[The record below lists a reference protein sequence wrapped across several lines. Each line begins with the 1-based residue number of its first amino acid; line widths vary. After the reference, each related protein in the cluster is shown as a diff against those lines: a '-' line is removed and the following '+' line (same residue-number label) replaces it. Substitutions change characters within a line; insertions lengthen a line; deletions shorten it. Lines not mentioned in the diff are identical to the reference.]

1 VAIDSG
7 VDSVNIII
15 PVSELHV
22 KKKLGKT
29 QDEMLDITFNVV
41 KHAKDRGVITE
52 ICLEDGSR
60 TRMNYLLNVIQKA
73 IEAGVDRVT
82 PCDTVGI
89 MTPERIN
96 FYYKELRDRFPK
108 LILGTHCHNDFGLAV
123 ANSIASIAGGAN
135 HIHGTINGLGERA
148 GNASLEE
155 IVVALKLLYGVE
167 TDITTEL
174 ITETSMTVSKV
185 TGMHVQR
192 NKAIVGANA
201 FTHESGIHTHAILRD
216 PLTYEIIDPKIVGA
230 TRRIVS
236 GKHAGSTGLSKSL
249 GEMGISPTKDQFDLI
264 LQNVKEL
271 GDMGNVLSDTDLY
284 EIAQKVIGFK
294 DEKPLILEEFIVT
307 TGNRITPTASVK
319 LKRNSE
325 SFMEAATGNGPVDAT
340 LNAVIKAVK
349 PEEEVQL
356 EVYHVE
362 AITGGTDAV
371 VNVEVRLRQG
381 DRVITSKGINE
392 DIVMASVDAYL
403 RGVNL
408 YSNMNKLE
416 N

>member
-1 VAIDSG
+1 
-7 VDSVNIII
+7 
-15 PVSELHV
+15 
-22 KKKLGKT
+22 
-29 QDEMLDITFNVV
+29 M
-41 KHAKDRGVITE
+41 
-52 ICLEDGSR
+52 
-60 TRMNYLLNVIQKA
+60 
-73 IEAGVDRVT
+73 
-82 PCDTVGI
+82 
-89 MTPERIN
+89 
-96 FYYKELRDRFPK
+96 
-108 LILGTHCHNDFGLAV
+108 GL
-123 ANSIASIAGGAN
+123 
-135 HIHGTINGLGERA
+135 
-148 GNASLEE
+148 
-155 IVVALKLLYGVE
+155 
-167 TDITTEL
+167 
-174 ITETSMTVSKV
+174 
-185 TGMHVQR
+185 
-192 NKAIVGANA
+192 
-201 FTHESGIHTHAILRD
+201 
-216 PLTYEIIDPKIVGA
+216 
-230 TRRIVS
+230 
-236 GKHAGSTGLSKSL
+236 
-249 GEMGISPTKDQFDLI
+249 SPTKDQFDLI

-307 TGNRITPTASVK
+307 TGNMITPTASVK
-319 LKRNSE
+319 LKRNGE